1 VSDSSLRKD
10 LNEKMPYY
18 ARHGVQEL
26 WVADVQHETMHFFRS
41 RTDKGYTNV
50 SSLVC
55 PSVVTLPTLDDTI
68 DLTGLFGPD

>member
-1 VSDSSLRKD
+1 
-10 LNEKMPYY
+10 
-18 ARHGVQEL
+18 
-26 WVADVQHETMHFFRS
+26 MHFFRS

-50 SSLVC
+50 SSLVR